1 MSLSLRNIRFLN
13 MKRPSDT
20 VRMAAIHGTAKG
32 AITMDEKKIKAL
44 SDEELDKVAGGAGGG
59 NQFVKVTGDNWIP
72 NS

>member
-1 MSLSLRNIRFLN
+1 
-13 MKRPSDT
+13 
-20 VRMAAIHGTAKG
+20 
-32 AITMDEKKIKAL
+32 MDEKIKAL

>member
-1 MSLSLRNIRFLN
+1 MSLSFRFLN

-32 AITMDEKKIKAL
+32 AITMDEKIKAL